1 MNPFELR
8 DDTFDVLR
16 IIAKDARGLPPSD
29 REVIRSAADELEQVY
44 RALHA
49 TQLELL
55 ESQARRI
62 ATNEQLI
69 EARKVN
75 PAPDR
80 TLWHPIYS
88 GPLNGYKL
96 RGQP

>member
-16 IIAKDARGLPPSD
+16 IIAKDARGLPSSD

-49 TQLELL
+49 T
-55 ESQARRI
+55 
-62 ATNEQLI
+62 
-69 EARKVN
+69 
-75 PAPDR
+75 
-80 TLWHPIYS
+80 
-88 GPLNGYKL
+88 
-96 RGQP
+96 